1 MHADPELLA
10 LIAMG
15 EQISDVDVL
24 DHLAGCPD
32 CRVEL
37 AHLSHA
43 ATLGRSTLGAG
54 ELFTPNARVW
64 ARVTEEL
71 GIASEAPTETP
82 IIALRGR
89 ARRRRRWIPVVVA
102 ASVATML
109 VVGGL
114 ASWQLL
120 QPTAARVLA
129 SAKLSA
135 FPEWKGSTGEARV
148 EKSADGTLV
157 VQVSLSSPEH
167 GSGFDEVW
175 LMTSDAKHL
184 VSLGVLRDGSG
195 TFSIPAGINLSQYD
209 VVDISSEPLDGNP
222 AHSSNSIVRGQL
234 S

>member
-1 MHADPELLA
+1 MHAGPELLA

-32 CRVEL
+32 CTVEL

-71 GIASEAPTETP
+71 GIASEVPTETP
-82 IIALRGR
+82 VIELR
-89 ARRRRRWIPVVVA
+89 ARARRRRWIPVVA

-114 ASWQLL
+114 AGWQLL

-135 FPEWKGSTGEARV
+135 FPDWKGSTGEARV

-175 LMTSDAKHL
+175 LMTSDGKHL
-184 VSLGVLRDGSG
+184 VSLGVLGDGSG

-222 AHSSNSIVRGQL
+222 AHSSNSIVRGRL